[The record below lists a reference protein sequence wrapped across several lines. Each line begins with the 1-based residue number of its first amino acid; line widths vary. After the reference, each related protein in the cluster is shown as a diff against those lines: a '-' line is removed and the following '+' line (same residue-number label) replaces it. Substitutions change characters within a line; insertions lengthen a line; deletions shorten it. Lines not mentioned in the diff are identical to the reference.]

1 VVTQQDQLGR
11 ARILVVDDDAA
22 LAEMLT
28 LVLQNEGFQSR
39 IVGRGD
45 EAHAA
50 FVEYKP
56 DLVLLDLMLPGT
68 DGIEVCRQIRATPGV
83 NAGVPIVMLTAKSD
97 TVDVVV
103 GLESGADDYIAKPFK
118 PKELIARI
126 RARMRHF
133 ESPAPELIR
142 VGDLHIDVAGH
153 SVTRGAGAHP
163 EVVSLTPLEF
173 DLLVC
178 LARKPW
184 QVFTR
189 EMLLE
194 QVWGYRHAA
203 DTRLVNVHVQRLR
216 AKVEHDPENP
226 AIVVTVRGVGYKA
239 GTSAVGDHDGDA
251 DPA

>member
-1 VVTQQDQLGR
+1 VNQQDQAGR

-22 LAEMLT
+22 LAEMLS
-28 LVLQNEGFQSR
+28 LVLHSEGFSSR
-39 IVGRGD
+39 IVARGD
-45 EAHAA
+45 EAYAA

-68 DGIEVCRQIRATPGV
+68 DGIAVCRQIRGSTGPSS
-83 NAGVPIVMLTAKSD
+83 GVPIVMLTAKSD

-103 GLESGADDYIAKPFK
+103 GLESGADDYVAKPFK

-133 ESPAPELIR
+133 ESPAPEFLT
-142 VGDLHIDVAGH
+142 VGEVTIDVAGH
-153 SVTRGAGAHP
+153 SVTRITGP
-163 EVVSLTPLEF
+163 EKSAESIALTPLEF

-226 AIVVTVRGVGYKA
+226 TIVLTVRGVGYKA
-239 GTSAVGDHDGDA
+239 GATDGA
-251 DPA
+251 DTAI